1 LQAVSLFKKKVDFL
15 RLSELI
21 EAVGTRRVIG
31 STEREVTGL
40 SQDSRKVRAGD
51 LFFCIRGVQTDGH
64 RFLNDAAAAGCVA
77 AVVEHIPDNLPE
89 EVTLIQVDNASD
101 AMKAIAGKFYDYPD
115 RKLKIIGI
123 VGTNG
128 KTTSTYLMKSVLE
141 AAGRRVGLIGTI
153 INLVGDEEIALDGG
167 SVHNT
172 TPGAL
177 ELQQLF
183 AKMVNAGA
191 EYVVMEV
198 SSHSIHQGRVEGIAF
213 CGGIFTNIT
222 QDHLDYHGT
231 FEEYLRVKT
240 KFFADL
246 SSTSWASING
256 DDEHAGYILS
266 RTAAKVATYGIH
278 RDTDVKAEDIRLTPH
293 GAMYTAKTP
302 QGTVDLNLRLTGYF
316 NVYNSLGVLT
326 AALSMGIPLD
336 VIKVGLERISGV
348 SGRFQ
353 QVTVDGAD
361 FSVIVDYAHTPDGL
375 ENILQTGRGLNPRRL
390 IVVFGCGGN
399 RDRTK
404 RPIMGKIA
412 ARLADYTIVTSDNP
426 RNEEPYQIMKDIEAG
441 IKEVQPPVPYTMI
454 VDREEAIRKA
464 IHMAE
469 AGDIVMIAGK
479 GHEDYQI
486 FEGNRIIHFDDRE
499 IAKAALEE
507 RFHG

>member
-1 LQAVSLFKKKVDFL
+1 M

-21 EAVGTRRVIG
+21 DAVATLQVIG
-31 STEREVTGL
+31 STEREITGL

-51 LFFCIRGVQTDGH
+51 LFFCIRGVQADGH
-64 RFLNDAAAAGCVA
+64 RYLKDAVAAGCVA
-77 AVVEHIPDNLPE
+77 AVVEYIPDDVPE
-89 EVTLIQVDNASD
+89 GITLIQVQNVSSAL
-101 AMKAIAGKFYDYPD
+101 KAIAGKFYDYPD
-115 RKLKIIGI
+115 GKLKIIGVI
-123 VGTNG
+123 GTNG
-128 KTTSTYLMKSVLE
+128 KTTSTFLMKSILE
-141 AAGRRVGLIGTI
+141 AAGHRVGLIGTI
-153 INLVGDEEIALDGG
+153 INLVGDEEITINDG

-183 AKMVNAGA
+183 AKMVEAGA

-198 SSHSIHQGRVEGIAF
+198 SSHSIHQGRVDGIPF

-246 SSTSWASING
+246 PSTSWASINE
-256 DDEHAGYILS
+256 DDEHAEYILS
-266 RTAAKVATYGIH
+266 RTAAKVLTYGIR
-278 RDTDVKAEDIRLTPH
+278 RDTDVKAENIRLTPQ
-293 GAMYTAKTP
+293 GAMYQAKTP
-302 QGTVDLNLRLTGYF
+302 QGMMELNLHLTGYF

-326 AALSMGIPLD
+326 AALSLGIPLD
-336 VIKVGLERISGV
+336 IIKVGLERVTGV
-348 SGRFQ
+348 PGRFQ
-353 QVTVDGAD
+353 QVTVPGAD

-390 IVVFGCGGN
+390 IVVFGCGGD

-412 ARLADYTIVTSDNP
+412 AKLADYTIVTSDNP
-426 RNEEPYQIMKDIEAG
+426 RNEAPNRIMEDIEAG

-464 IHMAE
+464 IDMAE
-469 AGDIVMIAGK
+469 AGDLILIAGK
-479 GHEDYQI
+479 GHENYQI